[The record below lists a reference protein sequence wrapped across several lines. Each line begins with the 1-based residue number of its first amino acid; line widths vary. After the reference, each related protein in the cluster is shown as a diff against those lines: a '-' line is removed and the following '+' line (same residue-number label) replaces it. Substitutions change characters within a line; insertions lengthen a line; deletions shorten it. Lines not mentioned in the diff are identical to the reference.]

1 MINGNEYEVYKL
13 KKSSDYALVY
23 ALNLDTGQKNL
34 YMYDRE
40 ENTMQRYITEY
51 SDIIK
56 EKYDKVFSIKCK
68 NKHRKD
74 ETM

>member
-1 MINGNEYEVYKL
+1 MKII
-13 KKSSDYALVY
+13 
-23 ALNLDTGQKNL
+23 
-34 YMYDRE
+34 
-40 ENTMQRYITEY
+40 YIILT
-51 SDIIK
+51 IK